1 MSQRNREGI
10 LPNTNPNPLTPLTSK
25 YQHFLFMKKIITPS
39 NFNPLEILFQQSV
52 PPYTK
57 WVSKWQSVASRQF
70 SHTDQNVI
78 IIGRIE
84 TLTFLP
90 YLEAW
95 LFLYTCTGCPK
106 VCYKLSVH
114 NAKGHTICH
123 VFCFLRDTLYIL
135 LAKRAYQVQ

>member
-52 PPYTK
+52 PHTK

-95 LFLYTCTGCPK
+95 LFLYACTGCLK
-106 VCYKLSVH
+106 VGHKSSVL
-114 NAKGHTICH
+114 NTWRHTVCH
-123 VFCFLRDTLYIL
+123 VFCFLKDMLYIL
-135 LAKRAYQVQ
+135 LAKRACQVQ